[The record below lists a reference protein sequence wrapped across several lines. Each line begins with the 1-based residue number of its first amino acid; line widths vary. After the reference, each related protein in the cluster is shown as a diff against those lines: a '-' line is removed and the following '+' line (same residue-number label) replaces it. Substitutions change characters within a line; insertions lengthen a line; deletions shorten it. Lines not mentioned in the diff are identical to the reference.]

1 MPSEQTGSDREI
13 AGFVQR
19 WYDLL
24 SEHAPVEELLPFVA
38 DQGLVMAFPE
48 RTLYSHAD
56 FLDWYTAVGAAYTDQ
71 SHTVEEVT
79 VHEDGTRVDV
89 DVTVVWTAKS
99 TADGT
104 VSSFRINQK
113 WQLERPAP
121 GARPL
126 IVDYRVGEP
135 AAI

>member
-1 MPSEQTGSDREI
+1 MPSEQTGSDQEI
-13 AGFVQR
+13 TGFVQR

-38 DQGLVMAFPE
+38 DAGLVMAFPE
-48 RTLYSHAD
+48 RTLHSHAD
-56 FLDWYTAVGAAYTDQ
+56 FVDWYAAVGVAYSDQ
-71 SHTVEEVT
+71 SHTVEQLT
-79 VHEDGTRVDV
+79 SSEDGTRVDV

-99 TADGT
+99 TVDGA
-104 VSSFRINQK
+104 VSSFRINQR
-113 WQLERPAP
+113 WQLERPEP
-121 GARPL
+121 GARPV

>member
-13 AGFVQR
+13 TQFVQR

-24 SEHAPVEELLPFVA
+24 SEHAPVGELLPFVA
-38 DQGLVMAFPE
+38 DEGLVMAFPE
-48 RTLYSHAD
+48 RTLHSHAD
-56 FLDWYTAVGAAYTDQ
+56 FVDWYAAVGVAYTDQ
-71 SHTVEEVT
+71 SHTVEQLT
-79 VHEDGTRVDV
+79 SSEDGTRVDV

-113 WQLERPAP
+113 WQLERPEP
-121 GARPL
+121 GARPV
-126 IVDYRVGEP
+126 IVDYQVGEP

>member
-13 AGFVQR
+13 AEFVQR

-38 DQGLVMAFPE
+38 DKGLVMAFPE
-48 RTLYSHAD
+48 RTLYGHAD
-56 FLDWYTAVGAAYTDQ
+56 FLDWYTAVGGAYTDQ

-79 VHEDGTRVDV
+79 SHEDGTRIDV

-113 WQLERPAP
+113 WQLERSTP